1 MLRNFEKLVTAKNVA
16 AGTVVHIGAGLCSE
30 LPQYQHLKFENIQL
44 IEANSDL
51 ADQLVEK
58 VKGIDHVKVS
68 NLLIAG
74 KDGLVPFVR
83 TSNPRFDSL
92 KKPAAL
98 KEYFPNIKVVSESAV
113 KSVSL
118 DSVIRKFTLDKNKQ
132 NVLVLE
138 LQGAETDILESVT
151 PANLQQF
158 FWVVIK
164 TSELALYDNEL
175 ENVPLSKV
183 MESSAFDPAF
193 TEELTFPFCVK
204 MYKRNDCQLALYNA
218 QFNIDKLESDLESS
232 HKSLAASNSQIEALR
247 QEKATLESDLDS
259 SHKSFAASNSQIEA
273 LRQEKATLESDL
285 DSSHKSFAASN
296 SQIEALR
303 QEKATLESD
312 LDSSHKS
319 FAASNS
325 QIEALRQEK
334 ATLESDLD
342 SSHKSFAA
350 SNSQIEELRHE
361 KATLES
367 DLDSSHTSFAASN
380 SQIEAL
386 RQEKATLESDLD
398 SSHKSFAASNSQIE
412 ALRQEKATLES
423 DLDSSHKS
431 FAASNSQ
438 IEALRQE
445 KATLES
451 DLDSSHKSFAASNS
465 QIEALRQ
472 EKATLESDLD
482 SSHKSFAASN
492 SQIEA
497 LRQEKATLQKN
508 KSWAESL
515 NKQCEEL
522 KVYSAERQQ
531 SADLALKLQTKA
543 QVDLENLRE
552 KYQLKHI
559 NEQKLVA
566 LISELRAKLQQA
578 SEYYY
583 ELQEKHPEL
592 NELTQTQ
599 VERSHIDE
607 SQTAN
612 VAELEKKTRPA
623 KRKISSKQAKS
634 VTRGKS

>member
-98 KEYFPNIKVVSESAV
+98 REYFPNIKVVSESAV
-113 KSVSL
+113 KAVSL
-118 DSVIRKFTLDKNKQ
+118 DSVIKKFTLDKNKQ

-175 ENVPLSKV
+175 ENVALSKV
-183 MESSAFDPAF
+183 MEPSAFDPAF

-204 MYKRNDCQLALYNA
+204 MYKRNDAQLALYNA
-218 QFNIDKLESDLESS
+218 QFNIDKLESDLDSS

-259 SHKSFAASNSQIEA
+259 SHK
-273 LRQEKATLESDL
+273 R
-285 DSSHKSFAASN
+285 
-296 SQIEALR
+296 
-303 QEKATLESD
+303 
-312 LDSSHKS
+312 
-319 FAASNS
+319 
-325 QIEALRQEK
+325 
-334 ATLESDLD
+334 
-342 SSHKSFAA
+342 
-350 SNSQIEELRHE
+350 
-361 KATLES
+361 
-367 DLDSSHTSFAASN
+367 FAASN

-465 QIEALRQ
+465 QIEALNQEKATLESDLDSSHDSFAASNSQIEALNQ

-482 SSHKSFAASN
+482 SSHKSFAASS
-492 SQIEA
+492 SQVEA